1 MRILLVLYIVF
12 QASLLFGQS
21 DLFINNRDDDPRTF
35 NEDLAPFFHGVASGD
50 PLEDRVII
58 WTRVTPSIIGPNVDV
73 EWQMATD
80 TEMENVVASG
90 TVNTSPSRDYT
101 VKVDVTGL
109 DPGRTYYYVFK
120 YEDDYSLIGKT
131 KTVPNGNIDHLR
143 FAVVS
148 CSNYQAG
155 YFNAYQRI
163 ADRNDLDAL
172 IHLGDYIYEY
182 RDSQV
187 GDSDLFDE
195 RPILPE
201 EEPISL
207 DQYRIRYSTYRLDQQ
222 LINVHQQHPII
233 AVWDDHEAANNAY
246 KDGAGNHDA
255 GEGSWGDRVD
265 NIKKAY
271 FEWMPI
277 RDQADNRV
285 YRKIAYGNLLDL
297 IMMDTRL
304 EGRDVQIGDIE
315 SPALQSATR
324 TILGA
329 EQRQWLFTQLVSS
342 DAKWKVLGNQVIFA
356 EFNIGFASE
365 FGFGQTYASVENSNL
380 DIWDG
385 YPAERDRVLDLIKDN
400 EIDNVVVI
408 TGDSHASFAFDLSKR
423 PSAYPEF
430 AGVSNDAQDYDEQT
444 QEGSLAVEF
453 AAPSISSHNFDENWN
468 PILAAGLEFQIN
480 KPVATSGLN
489 PNPHLR
495 FVDLDRHG
503 YVLLDVTNERV
514 QADYFYSGITA
525 LSSTESFGH
534 ASFTADQDNK
544 LTENPNPS
552 QEKIQQD
559 TPAPPGRFRN
569 STATVLKNN
578 FDLVGIHPTPAKD
591 QVSIQIALEQ
601 RLPLEIAI
609 YNIDRRLVKKLPVNT
624 IDAGI
629 YTQQIDLSQLP
640 SGNYKVIFRA
650 EGQVVGTGTILVAK

>member
-1 MRILLVLYIVF
+1 MRIFLILFIVF
-12 QASLLFGQS
+12 QASLLIGQS
-21 DLFINNRDDDPRTF
+21 DLFINNREDDPRTF

-58 WTRVTPSIIGPNVDV
+58 WTRVTPSNIGPSVEV

-80 TEMENVVASG
+80 TEMENIVASG
-90 TVNTSPSRDYT
+90 SVNTTTDRDYT

-109 DPGRTYYYVFK
+109 DAGQTYYYVFK
-120 YEDDYSLIGKT
+120 YDGDYSLIGKT
-131 KTVPNGNIDHLR
+131 KTVPTQSVDHLR

-148 CSNYQAG
+148 CSNYQSG
-155 YFNAYQRI
+155 FFNAYQRI
-163 ADRNDLDAL
+163 SERNDLDAV

-182 RDSQV
+182 RDRQV
-187 GDSDLFDE
+187 GDDALFDE

-207 DQYRIRYSTYRLDQQ
+207 NEYRIRYSTYRLDQQ
-222 LINVHQQHPII
+222 LMNMHQQHPII

-255 GEGSWGDRVD
+255 DEGSWQVRKN
-265 NIKKAY
+265 NIKQAY

-285 YRKIAYGNLLDL
+285 YRKIAYGDLLDL
-297 IMMDTRL
+297 IMIDTRL
-304 EGRDVQIGDIE
+304 EGRDEQIKDIQ
-315 SPALQSATR
+315 SSALQSATR

-356 EFNIGFASE
+356 EFNIGFAHE
-365 FGFGQTYASVENSNL
+365 FGFGQSYESVENSNL

-400 EIDNVVVI
+400 NIDNVVVV

-430 AGVSNDAQDYDEQT
+430 AGVSNDIQDYDEQT
-444 QEGSLAVEF
+444 QDGSLAVEF
-453 AAPSISSHNFDENWN
+453 ATPSVSSHNFDENWN

-480 KPVATSGLN
+480 KPVGSTGLN

-503 YVLLDVTNERV
+503 YFVLDVTDDRV
-514 QADYFYSGITA
+514 QADYFYSNITA
-525 LSSTESFGH
+525 LSNTESFGH

-552 QEKIQQD
+552 LEKVQQD
-559 TPAPPGRFRN
+559 TPAPPGRFRSSN
-569 STATVLKNN
+569 STVLRND
-578 FDLVGIHPTPAKD
+578 FDVLGIHPTPANN
-591 QVSIQIALEQ
+591 QVSIQIALEK

-609 YNIDRRLVKKLPVNT
+609 YDIDRKLVKRLPTNT
-624 IDAGI
+624 IEAGL
-629 YTQQIDLSQLP
+629 YTQQVDVSELP
-640 SGNYKVIFRA
+640 SGHYKVIFRSKK
-650 EGQVVGTGTILVAK
+650 QVLGTGTKLIAK